1 MGLRPEARNG
11 SNYVMAC
18 ILFLNAPP
26 FWAHPHFA
34 PSLLLGPGKDAL
46 FGALDAET
54 EIISFSFGPDG
65 VFCLKPRTGQRLV
78 TALGV
83 PRKNQARRIDE
94 AGYRYSVKV
103 SHGDLLLMGGW
114 FQREFV
120 HRLGAHTDPLALH
133 TGRGTNMSP
142 LWLRPSP
149 TLPGALLRPQPGF
162 NANAS
167 VLASYEYGASD
178 RLGVNVGLGSKTL
191 HTDAERCLAEGESD
205 RSPPTRSRPLTLNA
219 GRPDPGPGSA
229 W

>member
-34 PSLLLGPGKDAL
+34 PSLLLGPEKDAL

-83 PRKNQARRIDE
+83 AKRNQARRIDE

-133 TGRGTNMSP
+133 TGIGTTM
-142 LWLRPSP
+142 
-149 TLPGALLRPQPGF
+149 
-162 NANAS
+162 
-167 VLASYEYGASD
+167 
-178 RLGVNVGLGSKTL
+178 
-191 HTDAERCLAEGESD
+191 
-205 RSPPTRSRPLTLNA
+205 RPLGCA
-219 GRPDPGPGSA
+219 RRRRWPGLWQVSSPFTTQMSHGGDRHDSQRFPG
-229 W
+229 